1 MKRTQ
6 IVTHLMPSEVEEYSD
21 LIDKL
26 TEAQQF
32 LEDTDWI
39 SIYATL
45 NISGLLIDWTESSLQ
60 PDFFID
66 KFKAIQLKCQWA
78 NELIFEVV
86 EDSSILGTTAQ
97 KRRAISKDYDQF
109 IFLDCDIA
117 FHPSTLKYVL
127 EASYQVQGK
136 YFITPQTV
144 KLWDYTWDVLT
155 HPQFMQQPY
164 GYEKQHHPI
173 QTYNQD
179 ITSVE
184 VETSP
189 AFKFGCGW
197 FTLYSKEILDFI
209 GIPQWLGHY
218 GPEDTYLMFASQL
231 ATAKGYDI
239 KQYIL
244 NGVYVSENYVNR
256 SNPYSNELKVNNLK
270 DAFRKNAESQF
281 AEQLNKFSRSL
292 QSL

>member
-1 MKRTQ
+1 
-6 IVTHLMPSEVEEYSD
+6 MPSEVEEYSD

-32 LEDTDWI
+32 LEDADWI
-39 SIYATL
+39 SVYATL
-45 NISGLLIDWTESSLQ
+45 NISDTLVDWKGSDLQ
-60 PDFFID
+60 PDFFLN
-66 KFKAIQLKCQWA
+66 KFKAIQDKCQWA

-86 EDSSILGTTAQ
+86 DDNSILGTTAQ
-97 KRRAISKDYDQF
+97 KRRAVSRDYDQF

-117 FHPSTLKYVL
+117 FHPSTLKYIL

-155 HPQFMQQPY
+155 HSLFMQQLY
-164 GYEKQHHPI
+164 GYEKHHDPI
-173 QTYNQD
+173 ETYNQD
-179 ITSVE
+179 ITSVDVE
-184 VETSP
+184 VSSV
-189 AFKFGCGW
+189 FKFGCGW
-197 FTLYSKEILDFI
+197 FTLYSKEVLDFI

-244 NGVYVSENYVNR
+244 NGLYVSENYVNR
-256 SNPYSNELKVNNLK
+256 LNPYSNRLKINNLK
-270 DAFRKNAESQF
+270 DSFRSEAENQF
-281 AEQLNKFSRSL
+281 AVQLDKFNKTL
-292 QSL
+292 

>member
-6 IVTHLMPSEVEEYSD
+6 IVTHLMPSEIEEYSD

-26 TEAQQF
+26 TEAYQF

-39 SIYATL
+39 SVYATL
-45 NISGLLIDWTESSLQ
+45 NISDVLVDWKESALQ
-60 PDFFID
+60 PDFFIN

-97 KRRAISKDYDQF
+97 KRRAISGDYDQF
-109 IFLDCDIA
+109 IFLDCDIV

-144 KLWDYTWDVLT
+144 KLWDCTWDVLT
-155 HPQFMQQPY
+155 HPQFMQHPY
-164 GYEKQHHPI
+164 GYQRQHHPT

-179 ITSVE
+179 IVLVE
-184 VETSP
+184 IEVSP
-189 AFKFGCGW
+189 VFKFGCGW
-197 FTLYSKEILDFI
+197 FTLYSKEVLDFI

-231 ATAKGYDI
+231 ATAKGHII

-244 NGVYVSENYVNR
+244 NGLYISENYVSR
-256 SNPYSNELKVNNLK
+256 SNPYNNQLKVNNLK
-270 DAFRKNAESQF
+270 DSFRRNAENQF
-281 AEQLNKFSRSL
+281 AEQLDKFNRSL
-292 QSL
+292 